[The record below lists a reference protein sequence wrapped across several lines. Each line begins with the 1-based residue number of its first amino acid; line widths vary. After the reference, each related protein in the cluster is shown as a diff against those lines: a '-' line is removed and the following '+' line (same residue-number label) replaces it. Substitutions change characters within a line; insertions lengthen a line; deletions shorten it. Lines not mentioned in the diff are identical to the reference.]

1 MSKHH
6 AEIALVD
13 GNYVLVDRG
22 SRNGVRFLDR
32 RVTRHV
38 LVDNDQF
45 SLGGTSF
52 KFKWTE

>member
-1 MSKHH
+1 M
-6 AEIALVD
+6 LD
-13 GNYVLVDRG
+13 GSFVLIDRG
-22 SRNGVRFLDR
+22 SRNGVKFLDR
-32 RVTRHV
+32 KVARHT